1 MTMSRRTFIE
11 TTVATGAV
19 GLMGYSDAGAALAI
33 GREPDKILINGKVTT
48 MDPAQPD
55 ATAIA
60 VSGSTIV
67 SVGSDKD
74 LLRLAGPQT
83 KTIDLRGNRVIPG
96 LIDSHTHI
104 IRQGN
109 NFAMELR
116 WDHVPSLAEGLRM
129 LERQAQRT
137 PPGQWIRVV
146 GGWSVDQLAEKRL
159 PTLDEINAVSPDVPV
174 YVLHLYDRAWLN
186 AAALR
191 ALGIDRH
198 YYEPF
203 VSGRLER
210 NDQGRPTGLAMARP
224 NAQPLYALL
233 DMAPKLDFEQ
243 QITSTKHYFRALNGL
258 GLTSALDC
266 AGGFLN
272 YPDDYGVITELNR
285 RGEQTVRIGYQLFA
299 QRPLFELQDFKR
311 WNDIVKPDQGDDFL
325 RCVGAGEMLVASA
338 YDFEDFSYPRPELP
352 KRMEGDL
359 RPVLDF
365 LFDNRWPIRFH
376 CTYEESANRLLS
388 VIEDAGRDRGLDE
401 LHWIFDHGETITE
414 ATMERVA
421 RLGGGISYQNR
432 IAFQT
437 TAYRDRYGEDALRK
451 VMPVKKMMAS
461 GTPLAAGTDATR
473 VSSYNPWLAIHWA
486 VSGRGRGGDMI
497 WAPADRLDRH
507 DALRHWTAA
516 AAWFSREEG
525 KKGQIKAGQ
534 LADFAVLDRDYFAV
548 PEEEI
553 TEIEADLTLTGGKVV
568 HAKGDFEA
576 HAPEP
581 LQALPDW
588 SPVPVFGAPGAGV

>member
-1 MTMSRRTFIE
+1 MTISRRQLIRNTA
-11 TTVATGAV
+11 ATGVLGLV
-19 GLMGYSDAGAALAI
+19 GESSLQGQDASARL
-33 GREPDKILINGKVTT
+33 PDLILFGGKITT
-48 MDPAQPD
+48 MDPAQNELS
-55 ATAIA
+55 A
-60 VSGSTIV
+60 VAVAGKNIV
-67 SVGSDKD
+67 AVGSDADVLALAQSQTKKID
-74 LLRLAGPQT
+74 LAG
-83 KTIDLRGNRVIPG
+83 KRVIPG

-116 WDHVPSLAEGLRM
+116 WDHVPSLADGLRM
-129 LERQAQRT
+129 LKRQAERT

-146 GGWSVDQLAEKRL
+146 GGWSVDQMAEKRL

-186 AAALR
+186 QAALR
-191 ALGIDRH
+191 AIGIDKH

-203 VSGRLER
+203 VSGRLIRDEK
-210 NDQGRPTGLAMARP
+210 GRPTGLAIARP

-243 QITSTKHYFRALNGL
+243 QLTSTKHYFRALNAL
-258 GLTSALDC
+258 GMTSALDC

-299 QRPLFELQDFKR
+299 QRPLFELDDFKR
-311 WNDIVKPDQGDDFL
+311 WNDIVKPDEGDDYL

-338 YDFEDFSYPRPELP
+338 YDFEDFSYPRPELG

-359 RPVLDF
+359 EPVLQF

-388 VIEDAGRDRGLDE
+388 VVEKVGRDRGIDE
-401 LHWIFDHGETITE
+401 LNWIFDHGETITE
-414 ATMERVA
+414 PTMERIA
-421 RLGGGISYQNR
+421 NLGGGISYQNR

-451 VMPVKKMMAS
+451 VMPVRKMMAS
-461 GTPLAAGTDATR
+461 GVPLAAGTDATR
-473 VSSYNPWLAIHWA
+473 VSSYNPWLAVHWA
-486 VSGRGRGGDMI
+486 VSGRGRGGDVI
-497 WAPADRLDRH
+497 WNPADRLSRQE
-507 DALRHWTAA
+507 ALQHWTAGG
-516 AAWFSREEG
+516 AWFSREIG
-525 KKGQIKAGQ
+525 KKGQIKVGQ
-534 LADFAVLDRDYFAV
+534 LADMAVLDRDYFTVA
-548 PEEEI
+548 EHEI
-553 TEIEADLTLTGGKVV
+553 TDIESDLTLTGGKIV
-568 HAKGDFEA
+568 HAKDSFAELS
-576 HAPEP
+576 PPP
-581 LQALPDW
+581 LKDLPGW
-588 SPVPVFGAPGAGV
+588 SPVPIFGAPGASV